1 MPRLTDQI
9 VRKALPPLHGQAM
22 LWDDD
27 LKGFGLRITTGGA
40 KAFVLDYRAHGRQ
53 RRITIG
59 SFPDWSVAA
68 ARETAKNL
76 KREVD
81 LGNDPM
87 AERQE
92 DRAALTMN
100 DLWEKYQREH
110 LAQKSPRSQAD
121 ERSMWEQIILPRFGK
136 EKVMLIVTEHID
148 TLHRDITEIR
158 KTPVRANRVI
168 EVLRKAFNLAMRWK
182 IIKENPV
189 VGVRRNPEERRNRY
203 LNKTEIAALVTA
215 LNEHKEQDSAN
226 AIKLLML
233 TGARKS
239 EVLGAT
245 WEMFDLENGIWTKP
259 SSHTKQRK
267 LHRVPLSAPALR
279 LLKEIKEES
288 ASVYVFPGAD
298 GKPLQDVKRTWS
310 AACKKAG
317 LLEPAPKKDRKG
329 RVMKD
334 KNGDP
339 VMEMVPNVRLHD
351 LRHSFASI
359 LVSGGASLPLIG
371 QMLGHTQ
378 VSTTQRYAHLY
389 DDPLRKAAEMV
400 SDAIPLPE
408 KSTKRKKR

>member
-9 VRKALPPLHGQAM
+9 VRKALPPLRGQAV

-27 LKGFGLRITTGGA
+27 LKGFGLRVTPRGA

-68 ARETAKNL
+68 AREEAKKL

-81 LGNDPM
+81 IGNDPM
-87 AERQE
+87 AERHE
-92 DRAALTMN
+92 DRAAFTMN
-100 DLWEKYQREH
+100 ELWEKYQQEH

-121 ERSMWEQIILPRFGK
+121 ERSMWEQIILPRFGT
-136 EKVMLIVTEHID
+136 EKAMFITTEHID
-148 TLHRDITEIR
+148 ALHRDITEIR

-203 LNKTEIAALVTA
+203 LNKKEIAALVTA
-215 LNEHKEQDSAN
+215 LNEHKEHDSAN

-279 LLKEIKEES
+279 LLQEIKEES

-310 AACKKAG
+310 AVCKKAG

-334 KNGDP
+334 KNGAP
-339 VMEMVPNVRLHD
+339 IMEMVPNVRLHD

-408 KSTKRKKR
+408 KNTKRKKK